1 MYRILVFNGGVY
13 KFNELVEFVE
23 DVGGVL
29 FREKRLQ
36 ISRGNYF
43 LREEIRVMIAIPEDE
58 LETLKARVKDLKG
71 HLKDLEL
78 EKELLNIVNSYI
90 FIYNLLSMPEG
101 WKNLESIET
110 TFKCPCC
117 IEICSEMDFDLCA
130 GELGQLLDEMCEME
144 LLEYRISQGERE
156 YKLKTF

>member
-1 MYRILVFNGGVY
+1 MYSILLFSGGAY

-23 DVGGVL
+23 DVGGVV
-29 FREKRLQ
+29 FQEERLQ

-58 LETLKARVKDLKG
+58 LETLKAVVKELKG
-71 HLKDLEL
+71 HLQDLEL

-90 FIYNLLSMPEG
+90 FIYNLLSMPGG
-101 WKNLESIET
+101 WTNLESIET

-117 IEICSEMDFDLCA
+117 IEICSEMDFDHCT
-130 GELGQLLDEMCEME
+130 GGLGQLMDEMCEMD
-144 LLEYRISQGERE
+144 LLEYRISQGEME
-156 YKLKTF
+156 YRLKTF

>member
-1 MYRILVFNGGVY
+1 MYRILLFSGGAY

-23 DVGGVL
+23 DVGGVV
-29 FREKRLQ
+29 FREERLQ

-58 LETLKARVKDLKG
+58 LETLKAVVKELKG
-71 HLKDLEL
+71 HLQDLEL
-78 EKELLNIVNSYI
+78 EKELRDIVNSYI
-90 FIYNLLSMPEG
+90 FIYNLLSIPEG
-101 WKNLESIET
+101 WTNLESIET

-117 IEICSEMDFDLCA
+117 IEICSEMDFDHCTNGLD
-130 GELGQLLDEMCEME
+130 QLLDEMCEMD

-156 YKLKTF
+156 YRLKTF

>member
-1 MYRILVFNGGVY
+1 MYRILLFSGGAY

-23 DVGGVL
+23 DVGGVV
-29 FREKRLQ
+29 FREERLQ

-58 LETLKARVKDLKG
+58 LETLKIRVKELKG

-78 EKELLNIVNSYI
+78 EKELMDIVNSYI
-90 FIYNLLSMPEG
+90 FIYNLLSMPGG
-101 WKNLESIET
+101 WTKIKFIET
-110 TFKCPCC
+110 SFKCPCC
-117 IEICSEMDFDLCA
+117 IELCSQMDFDLCA
-130 GELGQLLDEMCEME
+130 GELGQLMDEMCEMD

-156 YKLKTF
+156 YRLKTF